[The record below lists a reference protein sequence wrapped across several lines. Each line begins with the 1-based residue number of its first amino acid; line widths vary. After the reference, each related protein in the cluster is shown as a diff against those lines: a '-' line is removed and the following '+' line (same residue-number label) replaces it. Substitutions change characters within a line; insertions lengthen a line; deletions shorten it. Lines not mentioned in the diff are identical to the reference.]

1 MNTRPFRAGI
11 HPERNE
17 GYFSNNI
24 QQNPA
29 FVKAKSGARKYPILN
44 FQEAPDSDKA

>member
-1 MNTRPFRAGI
+1 MNIRPFRADI

-17 GYFSNNI
+17 GYCSNNI

-29 FVKAKSGARKYPILN
+29 FEKFKSGARNLFFKDLIGTKQNLR
-44 FQEAPDSDKA
+44 F